1 MNWDEALRSA
11 LRRREPPPGFA
22 ERVVERI
29 RGQAAAPGPWR
40 GRLWWL
46 AAAASLVLLLAGG
59 WRYHEYRQRLRA
71 EQARDQLLEAL
82 QITGAKLE
90 ALRQRI
96 HRIGH
101 ATPSQTQTEQENRI

>member
-1 MNWDEALRSA
+1 MNWDEALRNA

-29 RGQAAAPGPWR
+29 RRQAAAPAPLR
-40 GRLWWL
+40 RRLWWL

-59 WRYHEYRQRLRA
+59 WQYREHRQRLRG

-90 ALRQRI
+90 VLRQRI
-96 HRIGH
+96 HRIGR
-101 ATPSQTQTEQENRI
+101 ATPSQTEQENRI